1 MPPPSTR
8 AKPYEPTRVEVSTEQ
23 RDLRLRLR
31 TLSADA
37 LRRAEDSEDNM
48 CYGLVYTPTV
58 LRLLLLAYTD
68 DYGFIRPSDKRDVR
82 LLFHERCAW
91 KLGTHFRSVWC
102 AITVCRVCQKMK
114 DGLTSDQIDQ
124 DNQNTN
130 LANSNLFWSLDQDNQ
145 NTDLANINLFSL
157 LFQVCMCLT
166 ACMLLHAVF

>member
-8 AKPYEPTRVEVSTEQ
+8 AKPYEPTHVEVSTKE

-48 CYGLVYTPTV
+48 CYGLVYTPNV

-68 DYGFIRPSDKRDVR
+68 DYGFIRPADKADVR
-82 LLFHERCAW
+82 LLFRERSAW

-102 AITVCRVCQKMK
+102 AITVCQVGQKMK
-114 DGLTSDQIDQ
+114 DGWTSDQIDQ
-124 DNQNTN
+124 DNQK
-130 LANSNLFWSLDQDNQ
+130 
-145 NTDLANINLFSL
+145 TDLANINLFAL
-157 LFQVCMCLT
+157 LFQVCTCLT
-166 ACMLLHAVF
+166 AWMLDAVF